1 MVLASII
8 IILFVYLFTEAS
20 DSWRIDG
27 LEEEV
32 VAGLFVSVL
41 PGLCVVLCC
50 VALLGLLAILSL
62 VLHWGC
68 GNSTN
73 SKAIFILLK

>member
-41 PGLCVVLCC
+41 PGLCVVLRC
-50 VALLGLLAILSL
+50 VARVACYSLS
-62 VLHWGC
+62 
-68 GNSTN
+68 S
-73 SKAIFILLK
+73 SSLKFYL